1 MKPSTVPPPQYV
13 TGIPAQHMPATN
25 KWSTGLFDCTE
36 DMSSCKSKTYIV
48 DRHPGITFSTRE
60 LLLVM
65 QEYMFREQPCN
76 DVFVHCCCEFCA
88 LCQEYRELKNR
99 GFEPSLG
106 WEGNLV
112 MQNQGVV
119 MPPVG
124 PGEMKR

>member
-1 MKPSTVPPPQYV
+1 M
-13 TGIPAQHMPATN
+13 
-25 KWSTGLFDCTE
+25 L
-36 DMSSCKSKTYIV
+36 
-48 DRHPGITFSTRE
+48 
-60 LLLVM
+60 
-65 QEYMFREQPCN
+65 REQPCN
-76 DVFVHCCCEFCA
+76 DVFVHCCCEMCA

-112 MQNQGVV
+112 MQNHGVV